1 MQHIWHVGA
10 MIIAMALLSPAGA
23 HAADDVALTSAVFVE
38 KTVQANGQKKI
49 VLERPG
55 QVLPGDRLVFMF
67 DYRNKGSA
75 PASGFVLTNPMPGT
89 VAYQSSP
96 DPAAIVSIDGG
107 RSWGTLTRLKVRES
121 DGIVRG
127 ARPEDVTHVRWTFA
141 RAIPAGQGGKLSFR
155 GVVR

>member
-1 MQHIWHVGA
+1 
-10 MIIAMALLSPAGA
+10 MALLSPAAA
-23 HAADDVALTSAVFVE
+23 HAANDVALTSAVSVE
-38 KTVQANGQKKI
+38 KTLQANGRKKI

-55 QVLPGDRLVFMF
+55 QVVPGDRLVFLF
-67 DYRNKGSA
+67 DYRNKGAA
-75 PASGFVLTNPMPGT
+75 PASDFVVTNPLPGT

-107 RSWGTLTRLKVRES
+107 RTWGMLTRLKVRES
-121 DGIVRG
+121 DGAVRG

>member
-1 MQHIWHVGA
+1 MQHIWHLGA
-10 MIIAMALLSPAGA
+10 GIIAMALLSPAA
-23 HAADDVALTSAVFVE
+23 RAADDVALTSVVFVE
-38 KTVQANGQKKI
+38 KTVQANGRKRI

-55 QVLPGDRLVFMF
+55 QVVPGDRLVFMF
-67 DYRNKGSA
+67 DYRNTGSA
-75 PASGFVLTNPMPGT
+75 PASGVVVTNPMPGT

-107 RSWGTLTRLKVRES
+107 RTWGTLAHLKVNDS
-121 DGIVRG
+121 DGTVRG

>member
-1 MQHIWHVGA
+1 MQHIWRIGA
-10 MIIAMALLSPAGA
+10 GIIAITLLSPAA
-23 HAADDVALTSAVFVE
+23 HAASDVALTSAVFVE

-49 VLERPG
+49 VLERPV
-55 QVLPGDRLVFMF
+55 QVMPGDRLVFMF
-67 DYRNKGSA
+67 DYRNKGAA
-75 PASGFVLTNPMPGT
+75 PASDFVVTNPLPGT

-107 RSWGTLTRLKVRES
+107 RTWGTLARLRLREA
-121 DGIVRG
+121 DGAVRG